1 MSPLGK
7 YDAIGDMKSAMGP
20 TRSRDIVFERERILT
35 CVDVAESVDGIPRIL
50 IPEEDEDEGKD
61 STMVPIFDITISH

>member
-1 MSPLGK
+1 
-7 YDAIGDMKSAMGP
+7 MKSAMGP
-20 TRSRDIVFERERILT
+20 TRSREIVLAREIILT
-35 CVDVAESVDGIPRIL
+35 CVDVAESIDRTSRTS